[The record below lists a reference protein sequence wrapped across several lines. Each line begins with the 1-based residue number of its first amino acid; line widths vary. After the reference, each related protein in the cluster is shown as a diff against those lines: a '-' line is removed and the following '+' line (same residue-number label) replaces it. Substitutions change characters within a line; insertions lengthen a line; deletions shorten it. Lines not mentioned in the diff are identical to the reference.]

1 MKKVSFF
8 LSALALVAF
17 AACNNA
23 AEEAVVEE
31 TVDTTVVAEPVSE
44 DTNAVDA
51 TTEVAAPGEETSTAE

>member
-17 AACNNA
+17 AACNNT

-31 TVDTTVVAEPVSE
+31 TVDTTVVEEAVTE
-44 DTNAVDA
+44 DTTPVEA
-51 TTEVAAPGEETSTAE
+51 TEEVAAEGEEAAAE

>member
-17 AACNNA
+17 AACNNT

-31 TVDTTVVAEPVSE
+31 TVDTTMVEEVTE
-44 DTNAVDA
+44 DTTAVEA
-51 TTEVAAPGEETSTAE
+51 TEEVAAEGEEASAE

>member
-23 AEEAVVEE
+23 AE
-31 TVDTTVVAEPVSE
+31 
-44 DTNAVDA
+44 
-51 TTEVAAPGEETSTAE
+51 GEEAAAE